1 MLGDEKGRQ
10 RMTTIAQ
17 PASHLMEPIVRPIRI
32 NVTRLV
38 VLLAAV
44 AIALS
49 LFLVG
54 GAQAGGELRETSS
67 HIVGAGDTL
76 WDIAAEHTT
85 SGGDVR
91 ATLYDIRRMNELGGS
106 VISVGQT
113 LIVPG
118 DD

>member
-1 MLGDEKGRQ
+1 
-10 RMTTIAQ
+10 MTAIAQ
-17 PASHLMEPIVRPIRI
+17 PTGQLTEPIVRPIRI

-38 VLLAAV
+38 VLLMVV

-54 GAQAGGELRETSS
+54 GAQAGGELRETST
-67 HIVGAGDTL
+67 HVVGAGDTL

-91 ATLYDIRRMNELGGS
+91 ATLYDIRRMNEMPGS
-106 VISVGQT
+106 VISVGQA

-118 DD
+118 GD